1 MALKVLSLAD
11 LTRLCG
17 IFFVLAFAVFFVGGM
32 MFWARMGGMP
42 LWATPFANSYIMWER
57 IFVMSA
63 VILTV
68 PGMML
73 LEEIFRS
80 GGGGSIGRLGTYG
93 YIFAAIF
100 ILTAEALGLQS
111 ASSHYPLII
120 LYVVLAFLA
129 QMLIGMGLLGTGI
142 VPGWMGWFAILWNLA
157 WLIILPLFS
166 PRDIYFPVVHHVI
179 PLFIGLYFL
188 MGSPR

>member
-1 MALKVLSLAD
+1 MALKVSSMAD
-11 LTRLCG
+11 PTRLCG
-17 IFFVLAFAVFFVGGM
+17 ILFVLAFAVFFVGGM

-42 LWATPFANSYIMWER
+42 SWATPFANSYILWER

-73 LEEIFRS
+73 LGEIFHS
-80 GGGGSIGRLGTYG
+80 AGNGVMGRLGAYG

-100 ILTAEALGLQS
+100 ILTAEALGLRA
-111 ASSHYPLII
+111 ASSPYPLII
-120 LYVVLAFLA
+120 LYVVLAFLTQA
-129 QMLIGMGLLGTGI
+129 LIGAALLGTGI
-142 VPGWMGWFAILWNLA
+142 VPGWMGWFAILWNIA
-157 WLIILPLFS
+157 WLIILPIFA
-166 PRDIYFPVVHHVI
+166 PRDIYFPVVHHVV

-188 MGSPR
+188 MGSAR